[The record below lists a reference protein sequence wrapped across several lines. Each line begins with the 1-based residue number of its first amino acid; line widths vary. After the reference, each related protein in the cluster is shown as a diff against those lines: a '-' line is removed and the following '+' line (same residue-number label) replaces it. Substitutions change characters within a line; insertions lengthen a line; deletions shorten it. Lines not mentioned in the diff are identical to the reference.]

1 MPAGAVRGSL
11 PSLCPHHSS
20 EQHLPE
26 CRSPPV
32 DSRPQGIES
41 GQASLQEELGA
52 AIGAEGSGS
61 RARARKSAVSAEEAF
76 TPLSL
81 RVCVCGSRVEGADG
95 GCGRT
100 RAGPRPPAS
109 PSHCH
114 TVLGHR
120 DPAWR
125 RLTETWKSQGP
136 CRDADR
142 AQPKPRLCSSKGS
155 EKRYTL

>member
-11 PSLCPHHSS
+11 PSLRPHHSS

-81 RVCVCGSRVEGADG
+81 RVCICGSRWRAPMGAVG
-95 GCGRT
+95 EREPAPAPGQPLALPHRPRT
-100 RAGPRPPAS
+100 LRPRVAPIN
-109 PSHCH
+109 
-114 TVLGHR
+114 G
-120 DPAWR
+120 DM
-125 RLTETWKSQGP
+125 E
-136 CRDADR
+136 
-142 AQPKPRLCSSKGS
+142 KPRAVQRRRPGPTQAKALLLQR
-155 EKRYTL
+155 E